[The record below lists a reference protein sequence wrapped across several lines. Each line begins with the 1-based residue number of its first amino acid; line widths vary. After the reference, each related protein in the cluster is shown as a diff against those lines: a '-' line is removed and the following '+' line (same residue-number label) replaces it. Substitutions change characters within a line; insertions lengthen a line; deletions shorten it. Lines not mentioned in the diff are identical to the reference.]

1 MNSDSQFVED
11 FSGVSKVVGGPAV
24 SISTFEVK
32 FDASSTIQTKNLYAN
47 GRMQVR
53 VLVLISGKD
62 KDENIVP
69 LPDSVL
75 NTVFP
80 IYYNGGQ
87 SLNGDWSVWGVEN
100 DYLHELPPSVMSTQ
114 LETLSEVQGKN
125 VALEHT
131 HVLEFWISSSVVR
144 SVQVGAK
151 VVLNGNTIRTNN
163 TGEKKHDSSVTLN
176 ALLPPVY
183 LVDYFRLNFFEITGA
198 PPGTSIFKIYLGL
211 NTPGRSVR
219 LRRWRERNNS
229 VGYPGSE
236 VFRDVTRS
244 SILGTTFQ
252 YVIAHNEVKKYPA
265 SLMMGRETFDVTV
278 NDRSGELSI
287 LSICNYGRM
296 VGPKKLD
303 SFFFT
308 VVDEYG
314 NDHKL
319 SMRPNLN
326 SKGELRGVFL
336 ERG

>member
-1 MNSDSQFVED
+1 MSSDSQFVEG

-24 SISTFEVK
+24 SIGTFEVQ
-32 FDASSTIQTKNLYAN
+32 FDASRAIRTKSLYGN
-47 GRMQVR
+47 GQMQVR
-53 VLVLISGKD
+53 VLVLISGVD
-62 KDENIVP
+62 KDGNIVP

-87 SLNGDWSVWGVEN
+87 SLDGDWFVWGVEN
-100 DYLHELPPSVMSTQ
+100 DYLHELPSSGISTR
-114 LETLSEVQGKN
+114 LETLSEVQRKN
-125 VALEHT
+125 IELQNT

-151 VVLNGNTIRTNN
+151 VVLNGKTIRSNN
-163 TGEKKHDSSVTLN
+163 SGVEKHDSSVTLN

-183 LVDYFRLNFFEITGA
+183 PIDYFRLDFFEITGA
-198 PPGTSIFKIYLGL
+198 PPLTSIFKIYLGL

-236 VFRDVTRS
+236 VFRDVTNS
-244 SILGTTFQ
+244 AFSGTTFQ
-252 YVIAHNEVKKYPA
+252 YVIASSEVKKYPA
-265 SLMMGRETFDVTV
+265 SLMKGGETFDVAV
-278 NDRSGELSI
+278 NERSGELSI
-287 LSICNYGRM
+287 LSICNYGRR

-303 SFFFT
+303 TFFFT